1 MIPKL
6 LFVGHFSNECVD
18 AIAQLLNGMPASGK
32 TQLLSDVQSTD
43 YLASVSITNR
53 SYEAALGPLTT
64 LFRCQTVRED
74 ARLILLQESTLTLSG
89 SGGVG
94 ISVPDKANALVALS
108 VLRGKE
114 GIGFHRT

>member
-18 AIAQLLNGMPASGK
+18 AVAQLLNGMPASGK

-43 YLASVSITNR
+43 YLASVSITSR
-53 SYEAALGPLTT
+53 SYEALGPLTT